1 MRKVAVLVFI
11 KDKNG
16 YSYLQNVCTKLND
29 VAGYN
34 IFTTKQIDSYKNGF
48 FVNDK
53 HNNSSFIVNDNDC
66 S

>member
-1 MRKVAVLVFI
+1 M
-11 KDKNG
+11 KDRNG
-16 YSYLQNVCTKLND
+16 DKYLRNICNKLND

-34 IFTTKQIDSYKNGF
+34 VFTTKQIDSYKDGF

>member
-1 MRKVAVLVFI
+1 M
-11 KDKNG
+11 KDRNG
-16 YSYLQNVCTKLND
+16 DSYLRSVCNKLND

-34 IFTTKQIDSYKNGF
+34 VFTTKQIDSYKNGF